1 MATNKKVVYCGSLKR
16 ILAFIFDF
24 SFTLLFAIIINSVL
38 INPLF
43 SDLLNTDYYTNQYQE
58 RLVESNLY
66 VKINDSVVSIDST
79 YNEQSQ
85 TLQEYVDYLDNQ
97 LNMFYSNGEFECS
110 NISMYEQLKLNE
122 TEIFYFDEISN
133 SIKTLNNV
141 SLEKQREFYEDAV
154 AYSINTVLV
163 YDDIVS
169 FASTNIIMNSIY
181 SFVISFLIIMSIF
194 FLLVPLLNKKRAT
207 FGKFIFKIG
216 VVNTKDY
223 KFISKKD
230 MLIRFAV
237 LFIEIVLSFFTFGG
251 IVLISFAFTIF
262 SKNDS
267 ALHDFAAK
275 TTLVDLR
282 YYNQS
287 LIDQEDGE
295 LAWN

>member
-66 VKINDSVVSIDST
+66 VKINESVVSIDST

-282 YYNQS
+282 YYNPS

-295 LAWN
+295 LVWN

>member
-282 YYNQS
+282 YYNPS

>member
-24 SFTLLFAIIINSVL
+24 SFTLLFAVIINSVL

-43 SDLLNTDYYTNQYQE
+43 SDLLHTDDYTIQYQE

-66 VKINDSVVSIDST
+66 VKINESVVSIDST
-79 YNEQSQ
+79 YNKNSQ

-97 LNMFYSNGEFECS
+97 LNMFYTSEKFECS
-110 NISMYEQLKLNE
+110 NISMYEELKLNE
-122 TEIFYFDEISN
+122 TELFYFDETSN
-133 SIKTLNNV
+133 SIKILNDI
-141 SLEKQREFYEDAV
+141 SLEKQKEFYEKAV
-154 AYSINTVLV
+154 SYSINNVLV
-163 YDDIVS
+163 HDDIVS
-169 FASTNIIMNSIY
+169 LASTNIIMNSVY

-194 FLLVPLLNKKRAT
+194 FLLVPMLNKKRST

-251 IVLISFAFTIF
+251 IMLISFAFTIF

-275 TTLVDLR
+275 SILVDLR
-282 YYNQS
+282 YYNPL
-287 LIDQEDGE
+287 LIDEGDGE
-295 LAWN
+295 LSCN

>member
-1 MATNKKVVYCGSLKR
+1 MAASKKVVYCGSLKR

-38 INPLF
+38 INPIF

-66 VKINDSVVSIDST
+66 VKINESVVSIDST

-97 LNMFYSNGEFECS
+97 LNMFYSNDEFECS
-110 NISMYEQLKLNE
+110 NISMYEELKLNE

-169 FASTNIIMNSIY
+169 VSSTNIIMNSIY

-282 YYNQS
+282 YYNPS